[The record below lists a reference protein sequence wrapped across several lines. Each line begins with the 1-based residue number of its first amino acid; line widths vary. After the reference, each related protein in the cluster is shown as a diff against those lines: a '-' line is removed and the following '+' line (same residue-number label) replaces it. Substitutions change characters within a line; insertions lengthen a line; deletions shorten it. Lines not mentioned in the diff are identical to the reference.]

1 MDFLNKYQ
9 RLIAENIEKY
19 QFNGEP
25 FQLYEPMNYIIANG
39 GKRLRPV
46 LTLMAAELF
55 GGDMDKALKPALAIE
70 FFHNFTL
77 IHDDI
82 MDEAPLRRNKPTVHT
97 LHGINIG
104 ILSGDALLIK
114 SYQFFEDLE
123 DSLFKKCIQLFSETG
138 IKICEGQQMDVN
150 FETNNKVSYDDY
162 IQMITYKTAVLCA
175 SALKIGAII
184 AHAEES
190 DAHAIYEFGRHLG
203 IAFQMMDDY
212 LDVFGSQEQ
221 FGKRQAGDIYENKK
235 TILYLLALENADE
248 EQKKSLLHWYSLNTD
263 EAEKAQA
270 VEEIFRS
277 TGADKKTL
285 ELIQKHND
293 LAQNYLNKIKLPE
306 EKKHPLTALAAY
318 LLERKV

>member
-25 FQLYEPMNYIIANG
+25 SQLYEPMNYIIANG

-123 DSLFKKCIQLFSETG
+123 DSQFKKCIQLFSETG

-150 FETNNKVSYDDY
+150 FETNSKVSYDDY

-263 EAEKAQA
+263 EPEKAQA

>member
-25 FQLYEPMNYIIANG
+25 SQLYEPMNYIIANG

-55 GGDMDKALKPALAIE
+55 GGDMEKALKPALAIE

-150 FETNNKVSYDDY
+150 FETNSKVSYDDY